1 MIAEEQADQAL
12 CNRGLGQ
19 FDEAG
24 GLDFDGLVTA
34 EVGGF
39 LDGLDGFDRGRVVR
53 AGLASHE
60 GLAGFEGHHLLDG
73 VELEL
78 VQLRLTLGLVV
89 QLAGDGALDQVQG
102 SFLQF
107 LRSDDGIDR
116 VHLEGVFGTVFLA
129 GGNPLDGVVHTDQA
143 RQTHST
149 AEARVDAQLDFRQ
162 ADLGGGGHDAI
173 VGSHAHLETATQGDA
188 VDGDHGGHAQVFEIA
203 EDLVRFEVAGNQL
216 FIGQLE
222 VVDELGDVGTDDE
235 HILAAGDDHALD
247 RSVGLDGIDSLAQ
260 IVESE
265 AIEFIDGL
273 TLEVEIQFDDAA
285 LKSLNRDGFTFV
297 NHQLI
302 SRYGS

>member
-1 MIAEEQADQAL
+1 M
-12 CNRGLGQ
+12 
-19 FDEAG
+19 
-24 GLDFDGLVTA
+24 
-34 EVGGF
+34 
-39 LDGLDGFDRGRVVR
+39 R
-53 AGLASHE
+53 ASSA
-60 GLAGFEGHHLLDG
+60 
-73 VELEL
+73 
-78 VQLRLTLGLVV
+78 R
-89 QLAGDGALDQVQG
+89 
-102 SFLQF
+102 
-107 LRSDDGIDR
+107 
-116 VHLEGVFGTVFLA
+116 FLA
-129 GGNPLDGVVHTDQA
+129 GGDPLDGVVHTDQA

-188 VDGDHGGHAQVFEIA
+188 VDGDHGGYAQVFEIA
-203 EDLVRFEVAGNQL
+203 EDLVRFEVAGDQFL
-216 FIGQLE
+216 VGHLE
-222 VVDELGDVGTDDE
+222 VVDEFGDVGADDE
-235 HILAAGDDHALD
+235 YVLAAGNDDAFH
-247 RSVGLDGIDSLAQ
+247 RRVSLDGIDGLAQ